1 MPAPGRS
8 GTSAQPFS
16 MRSGCCN
23 NTSAQSAYSS
33 QWQVGVA
40 ASRWAL
46 SAGIRCESTGFHR
59 ESDMRIAPRFLCAA
73 TAWALLTSA
82 LAQNAPVLSHPL
94 GASAT
99 KAPVA
104 SPAPEAPLAG
114 ALRNITWNNLTP
126 KDWDPLK
133 EFKDMKMSALS
144 DSDPRANAMLEHIRD
159 LWDNAPPTTH
169 WKARPCAWPYSTQ
182 AR

>member
-23 NTSAQSAYSS
+23 NTSPQSAYSS

-46 SAGIRCESTGFHR
+46 SAGIRCESSGFHR
-59 ESDMRIAPRFLCAA
+59 ESDLRVAPRFLCAA

-82 LAQNAPVLSHPL
+82 LAQ
-94 GASAT
+94 
-99 KAPVA
+99 
-104 SPAPEAPLAG
+104 PLAG
-114 ALRNITWNNLTP
+114 TLRNITWNDITP
-126 KDWDPLK
+126 EDWDPLK
-133 EFKDMKMSALS
+133 EFKDMKTSALS
-144 DSDPRANAMLEHIRD
+144 DSDPRANAMLKHIRD
-159 LWDNAPPTTH
+159 VWDNAPPTTH
-169 WKARPCAWPYSTQ
+169 WKARLSAWPYSAQ